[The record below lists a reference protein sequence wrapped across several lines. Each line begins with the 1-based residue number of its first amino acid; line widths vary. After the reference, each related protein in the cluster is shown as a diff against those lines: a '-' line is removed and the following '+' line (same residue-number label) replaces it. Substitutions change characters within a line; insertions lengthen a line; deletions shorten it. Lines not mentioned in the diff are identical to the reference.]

1 MKPLRVLVVPDKLKG
16 TLTAVQ
22 AADALCRGWRAV
34 RPSDELDVLPMAD
47 GGDGFGTVFG
57 ALLGASEQHC
67 MTSDAAGRPRQVS
80 WWQAAQQRCAVFET
94 AQVNGWVLFEAQS
107 HPFALD
113 TYGLGAVLAAMEHA
127 GVQTAYLGLGGSATN
142 DGGFGV
148 AKALGWSFRDGSGRV
163 IERWTQLDQLVSIES
178 PTAPRFGF
186 DLILAVD
193 VVNPLLGP
201 RGATFTYGP
210 QKGLGAAELV
220 HAEACLERLARVVET
235 QFASNAAREPGAG
248 AAGGL
253 GFGLRVFAAG
263 RLTSGAQLFVTLSGL
278 HERIAKADL
287 VLTAEGAFDAQSG
300 LGKGVGVVVHLASDA
315 GKPCICIAGSVSSDA
330 PAWPGLRSYA
340 IVPDCAPLAQAQAA
354 AAHYVERLARRAAS
368 DVG

>member
-16 TLTAVQ
+16 TLSAMQ
-22 AADALCRGWRAV
+22 AADVLCRGWRAA
-34 RPSDELDVLPMAD
+34 RPDDELDVVPMAD
-47 GGDGFGTVFG
+47 GGDGFGVVFG

-67 MTSDAAGRPRQVS
+67 ATSDAAGRPRQVS
-80 WWQAAQQRCAVFET
+80 WWHAARERCAVFET
-94 AQVNGWVLFEAQS
+94 AQVNGWVLFESQH
-107 HPFALD
+107 HPFDLD
-113 TYGLGAVLAAMEHA
+113 TYGLGAVLGAMEDA
-127 GVQTAYLGLGGSATN
+127 GVQTAYVGLGGSATN

-148 AKALGWSFRDGSGRV
+148 AKALGWRFRDVSGDA
-163 IERWTQLDQLVSIES
+163 IERWTQLDRLGSIE
-178 PTAPRFGF
+178 PPKAPRFGF
-186 DLILAVD
+186 DLTLAVD

-201 RGATFTYGP
+201 LGATFTYGP
-210 QKGLGAAELV
+210 QKGLGATELV

-235 QFASNAAREPGAG
+235 QFASSAAREPGAG

-263 RLTSGAQLFVTLSGL
+263 RLTSGAQLFVTLAEL
-278 HERIAKADL
+278 HERVAKADL

-300 LGKGVGVVVHLASDA
+300 LGKGVGVIARLALEA
-315 GKPCICIAGSVSSDA
+315 GKPCICIAGSVAIDA

-340 IVPDCAPLAQAQAA
+340 IVPDCAPLARAQGA

-368 DVG
+368 DLG